1 MINIRA
7 LKRPIPRR
15 HHHMN
20 TTETIFDYHQRTKHH
35 PNRYAASL
43 GYMDWATQPDPFRRY
58 DGSRLVPLPLAF
70 ENPTMGYNAIMSGA
84 HLPSAP
90 LSLESVSQL
99 LQFSLGI
106 SAWKCMGSE
115 CWALRCNASS
125 GNLQP
130 TEATLILPPLKGIS
144 EKSVIAHYAVKEH
157 ALEILAEFDT
167 AYWKEQKEHGLFVAL
182 SSITWREMWKYGERC
197 FRYVN
202 LDLGHATKALKVS
215 ARALGLQ
222 SSKIENL
229 LLGDLEKLIGLDQK
243 ERYRASEP
251 EIGQTLLHIGDTAD
265 SDHDLSQLLSDLP
278 FLFQGKANLLS
289 PSHHPWEAVD
299 LAIKASQ
306 VDIAP
311 MPKLSLRTHAI
322 ERMEN
327 SRSIKEVI
335 LERRSA
341 QAMDFARTH
350 ISLEAFMQ
358 LLLAVEGPVDA
369 CRQRVNFAL
378 FVHDVESLGSGLYF
392 YLRNSE
398 HKSVMKRL
406 TRKDFLWEE
415 VKPNLYLLE
424 RGDFRSQ
431 ARFISCSQDIAA
443 DGAFSLGMITQF
455 HEPIKLY
462 GAHEYKELYWEC
474 GEIGQQLYLEATALG
489 LNATGIGC
497 YLDDV
502 MHRMLG
508 LEDDSFQTMYH
519 FTIGRAII
527 DTRMSTREPYP
538 DRS

>member
-1 MINIRA
+1 
-7 LKRPIPRR
+7 
-15 HHHMN
+15 MN

-58 DGSRLVPLPLAF
+58 EGSRSVELPLAF
-70 ENPTMGYNAIMSGA
+70 ENATMSYNAIMGDA

-90 LSLESVSQL
+90 LSLESLSQL

-106 SAWKCMGSE
+106 AAWKCMGPE

-130 TEATLILPPLKGIS
+130 TEATLILPPVQGIS

-157 ALEILAEFDT
+157 ALEVLAEFDT
-167 AYWKEQKEHGLFVAL
+167 AYWREEKEHGFFVAL
-182 SSITWREMWKYGERC
+182 SSVTWREMWKYGERC

-222 SSKIENL
+222 SSKIGNL
-229 LLGDLEKLIGLDQK
+229 PLADLERLTGLDQK
-243 ERYRASEP
+243 ERYHASEP
-251 EIGQTLLHIGDTAD
+251 EIGQTLLHIGETAD
-265 SDHDLSQLLSDLP
+265 SGHDLSQLLRDLP
-278 FLFQGKANLLS
+278 VQFHGKANLLS

-299 LAIKASQ
+299 LAVKASR
-306 VDIAP
+306 VDMAT
-311 MPKLSLRTHAI
+311 MPKLSIATPAVK
-322 ERMEN
+322 RMEN
-327 SRSIKEVI
+327 RRSIKEVI
-335 LERRSA
+335 LKRRSA
-341 QAMDFARTH
+341 QAMDFGLTH
-350 ISLEAFMQ
+350 ITLEQFMQ
-358 LLLAVEGPVDA
+358 LLHSVTAPVDSYRSRA
-369 CRQRVNFAL
+369 HFAL
-378 FVHDVESLGSGLYF
+378 FVHDVETLESGLYF
-392 YLRNSE
+392 YIRNSE
-398 HKSVMKRL
+398 HKSALKRL
-406 TRKDFLWEE
+406 TRKDFPWDE
-415 VKPNLYLLE
+415 KAPNLYLLE
-424 RGDFRSQ
+424 KGDFRSQ

-443 DGAFSLGMITQF
+443 DSAFSLGMITQF
-455 HEPIKLY
+455 HEPIETY

-508 LEDDSFQTMYH
+508 LEDDTFQTMYH

-538 DRS
+538 NRGS